1 MRRKLDL
8 AMSLISRPTVLFLDE
23 PTTGLD
29 PRSRQ
34 AVWDVLAALVAT
46 GVTIFLTT
54 QYLEEADRLADR
66 IAVIDGGRVI
76 ATGTADELKSRVG
89 TEQVEL
95 LLDDPATL
103 SWTVSTFGDSVVRAD
118 PAGPSVRVA
127 TDGTAAHV
135 KHVLDQLERKGIGVA
150 SIAAPADP
158 RRRIP
163 HAHGSAGRAR
173 KGAEPVMTATTHS
186 EPKTAPIRW
195 AVDDS
200 LTMIQRSIRHSTRQ
214 LDSLL
219 VTVALPVLLM
229 LMFVYVFGGAI
240 DTGGDYVNYVVP
252 GIILLCTGF
261 GASTTA
267 VDVASDMTEGIIDRF
282 RSLPIR
288 TQPCSPDTSWPVWC
302 VMRSPPFL
310 LSASH
315 TSPGSGRPPG
325 RWSGWPPPAYFW
337 SGCWRF
343 PGCRSA
349 SACLPTAPRRRRL
362 HVLRAL
368 PAVPE
373 QRLRA
378 HRHDAG
384 GASSDRRP
392 PADHA
397 DHRNRSGFLIG
408 TPVGSNGWLALA
420 WCAAACCWPPSLR
433 PRHCSAAAPR
443 ADRTRGRPPD

>member
-150 SIAAPADP
+150 SIALHRPTLDDVFLTLT
-158 RRRIP
+158 
-163 HAHGSAGRAR
+163 GSAGRAR

-252 GIILLCTGF
+252 GIILLCTD

-282 RSLPIR
+282 RSPADP
-288 TQPCSPDTSWPVWC
+288 Q
-302 VMRSPPFL
+302 
-310 LSASH
+310 LS
-315 TSPGSGRPPG
+315 
-325 RWSGWPPPAYFW
+325 
-337 SGCWRF
+337 
-343 PGCRSA
+343 
-349 SACLPTAPRRRRL
+349 
-362 HVLRAL
+362 
-368 PAVPE
+368 
-373 QRLRA
+373 RA
-378 HRHDAG
+378 HRTRRG
-384 GASSDRRP
+384 QCGA
-392 PADHA
+392 
-397 DHRNRSGFLIG
+397 
-408 TPVGSNGWLALA
+408 
-420 WCAAACCWPPSLR
+420 
-433 PRHCSAAAPR
+433 
-443 ADRTRGRPPD
+443 